1 MGHGTLSQ
9 SDRIMTFVSVTTAC
23 LTTPGQPP
31 ASGSLQVAHAPG
43 ASITATMAIGMR
55 WSLARAHLRYV

>member
-1 MGHGTLSQ
+1 M
-9 SDRIMTFVSVTTAC
+9 VSHEQDSLNAISRMS
-23 LTTPGQPP
+23 P
-31 ASGSLQVAHAPG
+31 LQVAHAPG